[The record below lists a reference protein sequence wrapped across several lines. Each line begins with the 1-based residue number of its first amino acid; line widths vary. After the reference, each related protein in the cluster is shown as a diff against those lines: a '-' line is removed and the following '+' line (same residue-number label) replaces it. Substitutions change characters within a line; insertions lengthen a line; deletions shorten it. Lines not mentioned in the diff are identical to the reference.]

1 MSRKTVEKWHEKT
14 AFLSADTLVD
24 TWVIFIIILVMNEE
38 ARFHMKKATSQ
49 DVAALAGVSQ
59 ATVSLILNNS
69 SKITFS
75 SETRERVLAAAQQ
88 LNYHL
93 PARKKAS
100 AQAGS
105 RTLLVLTPTLTNQY
119 YSEIIQ
125 TIEQYADSLDYRVIV
140 CNTFRKPEL
149 EKFYLNTFVDAHV
162 DGIIYTFLPSF
173 PRLVEKIADT
183 LPTVLIGEKQDELSV
198 CSIELRNVAAG
209 ALLAEHLCQLGHRR
223 LVFISTP
230 FNQLSLAR
238 SQRLEGIRRQLESHG
253 IRDGLEVLS
262 AERSAEAD
270 ALTNMPYEYNV
281 GRALTAEL
289 IRRRSNATALIGV
302 NDMTALG
309 ILAELTARGIR
320 VPSDVSVCGF
330 DNIFSSAITTPSL
343 TTIDHHLRTR
353 CQAAVD
359 MILSR
364 TAPAAAP
371 GPFVNKIEYTPQLIV
386 RSSTGKAREGA
397 LESRE

>member
-1 MSRKTVEKWHEKT
+1 
-14 AFLSADTLVD
+14 
-24 TWVIFIIILVMNEE
+24 
-38 ARFHMKKATSQ
+38 MKKATSQ

-69 SKITFS
+69 TKITFS
-75 SETRERVLAAAQQ
+75 NETRERVLAAAQQ
-88 LNYHL
+88 LNYQL
-93 PARKKAS
+93 PPRRKART
-100 AQAGS
+100 QAGTT
-105 RTLLVLTPTLTNQY
+105 RMLLVLTPTLTNQY

-125 TIEQYADSLDYRVIV
+125 TIEEYADSLDYRVIV

-149 EKFYLNTFVDAHV
+149 EKFYLNTFVGAHV

-173 PRLVEKIADT
+173 PRLIETISDT
-183 LPTVLIGEKQDELSV
+183 LPTVIIGEKHDELSV
-198 CSIELRNVAAG
+198 CSIELRNATAG
-209 ALLAEHLCQLGHRR
+209 ALLAEHLYQLGHRR

-238 SQRLEGIRRQLESHG
+238 SQRLEGIRRQLEAHG
-253 IRDGLEVLS
+253 VQDGLEVLS
-262 AERSAEAD
+262 ADRSAEAD
-270 ALTNMPYEYNV
+270 TPEDGLPYEYNV

-289 IRRRSNATALIGV
+289 IRRHSRATALIGV

-309 ILAELTARGIR
+309 ILAQLTAQGIR
-320 VPSDVSVCGF
+320 VPGDISVCGF

-359 MILSR
+359 MVTSR
-364 TAPAAAP
+364 PAPSALP
-371 GPFVNKIEYTPQLIV
+371 VPFVNKIEYTPQLIV
-386 RSSTGKAREGA
+386 RASTGRARTSGS
-397 LESRE
+397 ESPSP

>member
-1 MSRKTVEKWHEKT
+1 MSRKTVEKRHEKT

-38 ARFHMKKATSQ
+38 VRFHMKKATSQ

-105 RTLLVLTPTLTNQY
+105 RMLLVLTPTLTNQY

-230 FNQLSLAR
+230 SISSPWRAASAWRASAGSWNPMEF
-238 SQRLEGIRRQLESHG
+238 GM
-253 IRDGLEVLS
+253 VL
-262 AERSAEAD
+262 
-270 ALTNMPYEYNV
+270 
-281 GRALTAEL
+281 
-289 IRRRSNATALIGV
+289 
-302 NDMTALG
+302 
-309 ILAELTARGIR
+309 
-320 VPSDVSVCGF
+320 
-330 DNIFSSAITTPSL
+330 
-343 TTIDHHLRTR
+343 R
-353 CQAAVD
+353 C
-359 MILSR
+359 S
-364 TAPAAAP
+364 PPNAAP
-371 GPFVNKIEYTPQLIV
+371 RPTLSPTCPT
-386 RSSTGKAREGA
+386 STTSVA
-397 LESRE
+397 L

>member
-1 MSRKTVEKWHEKT
+1 MKR
-14 AFLSADTLVD
+14 ASAC
-24 TWVIFIIILVMNEE
+24 
-38 ARFHMKKATSQ
+38 
-49 DVAALAGVSQ
+49 
-59 ATVSLILNNS
+59 SLP
-69 SKITFS
+69 
-75 SETRERVLAAAQQ
+75 AQQ

-105 RTLLVLTPTLTNQY
+105 RMLLVLTPTLTNQY

-238 SQRLEGIRRQLESHG
+238 SQRLGGHPAGSWNLMEFGM
-253 IRDGLEVLS
+253 VLRCSPPNAAPRPTLSPTCPTSTTS
-262 AERSAEAD
+262 A
-270 ALTNMPYEYNV
+270 
-281 GRALTAEL
+281 GALTAEL

-309 ILAELTARGIR
+309 ILA
-320 VPSDVSVCGF
+320 S
-330 DNIFSSAITTPSL
+330 
-343 TTIDHHLRTR
+343 
-353 CQAAVD
+353 
-359 MILSR
+359 
-364 TAPAAAP
+364 
-371 GPFVNKIEYTPQLIV
+371 
-386 RSSTGKAREGA
+386 
-397 LESRE
+397 

>member
-38 ARFHMKKATSQ
+38 ARFHRKKATSQ

-105 RTLLVLTPTLTNQY
+105 RMLLVLTPTLTNQY

-140 CNTFRKPEL
+140 CNSYRKPEL
-149 EKFYLNTFVDAHV
+149 E
-162 DGIIYTFLPSF
+162 
-173 PRLVEKIADT
+173 
-183 LPTVLIGEKQDELSV
+183 
-198 CSIELRNVAAG
+198 
-209 ALLAEHLCQLGHRR
+209 
-223 LVFISTP
+223 
-230 FNQLSLAR
+230 
-238 SQRLEGIRRQLESHG
+238 
-253 IRDGLEVLS
+253 
-262 AERSAEAD
+262 
-270 ALTNMPYEYNV
+270 
-281 GRALTAEL
+281 
-289 IRRRSNATALIGV
+289 
-302 NDMTALG
+302 
-309 ILAELTARGIR
+309 
-320 VPSDVSVCGF
+320 
-330 DNIFSSAITTPSL
+330 
-343 TTIDHHLRTR
+343 
-353 CQAAVD
+353 
-359 MILSR
+359 
-364 TAPAAAP
+364 
-371 GPFVNKIEYTPQLIV
+371 
-386 RSSTGKAREGA
+386 
-397 LESRE
+397 

>member
-1 MSRKTVEKWHEKT
+1 MSRKTVEKRHGKT

-38 ARFHMKKATSQ
+38 VRFHMKKATSQ

-105 RTLLVLTPTLTNQY
+105 RMLLVLTPTLTNQY

-209 ALLAEHLCQLGHRR
+209 ALLAEHLCQLGHRGWS
-223 LVFISTP
+223 LSPPPSISSP
-230 FNQLSLAR
+230 WRAASAWRASAGSWNLMEF
-238 SQRLEGIRRQLESHG
+238 GM
-253 IRDGLEVLS
+253 VL
-262 AERSAEAD
+262 
-270 ALTNMPYEYNV
+270 
-281 GRALTAEL
+281 
-289 IRRRSNATALIGV
+289 
-302 NDMTALG
+302 
-309 ILAELTARGIR
+309 
-320 VPSDVSVCGF
+320 
-330 DNIFSSAITTPSL
+330 
-343 TTIDHHLRTR
+343 R
-353 CQAAVD
+353 C
-359 MILSR
+359 S
-364 TAPAAAP
+364 PPNAAP
-371 GPFVNKIEYTPQLIV
+371 RPTLSPTCPT
-386 RSSTGKAREGA
+386 STTSAA
-397 LESRE
+397 P

>member
-1 MSRKTVEKWHEKT
+1 MSRKTVEKQHEKT

-38 ARFHMKKATSQ
+38 VRFHMKKATSQ

-105 RTLLVLTPTLTNQY
+105 RMLLVLTPTLTNQY

-198 CSIELRNVAAG
+198 C
-209 ALLAEHLCQLGHRR
+209 
-223 LVFISTP
+223 
-230 FNQLSLAR
+230 LSLIHI
-238 SQRLEGIRRQLESHG
+238 SE
-253 IRDGLEVLS
+253 
-262 AERSAEAD
+262 
-270 ALTNMPYEYNV
+270 P
-281 GRALTAEL
+281 
-289 IRRRSNATALIGV
+289 
-302 NDMTALG
+302 
-309 ILAELTARGIR
+309 
-320 VPSDVSVCGF
+320 
-330 DNIFSSAITTPSL
+330 
-343 TTIDHHLRTR
+343 TR
-353 CQAAVD
+353 
-359 MILSR
+359 
-364 TAPAAAP
+364 P
-371 GPFVNKIEYTPQLIV
+371 
-386 RSSTGKAREGA
+386 
-397 LESRE
+397 